1 MKEKK
6 TVKEMLLELNW
17 NFKTRK
23 EANDYAFR
31 FALAYPEYGFYI
43 LESGSEFFVAF
54 RDNDSKSGNFVNR

>member
-43 LESGSEFFVAF
+43 LE
-54 RDNDSKSGNFVNR
+54 